1 MLSSFNCG
9 KYFTR
14 TYEIDRN
21 DAEWDKTRFTSAE
34 QSFLDV
40 TDGEGKI
47 KAEAELLQET
57 GDDCVLSIH

>member
-14 TYEIDRN
+14 TYNRDKNE
-21 DAEWDKTRFTSAE
+21 AEWDKTRFTTDE
-34 QSFLDV
+34 ISFLDV

-57 GDDCVLSIH
+57 GDDCVLDIH